1 MPNVEVSWEIDAP
14 LDEVW
19 RAVNDIEAYP
29 GYMDNVRRVEILS
42 SDGDERVSS
51 WSVLL
56 KGSVLEW
63 TELETVDLGQR
74 RIDFRQL
81 DGDLDLFAG
90 AWQLD
95 VGEGGRV
102 TVSLDVEFEIGIP
115 LLADMLNPVAARAL
129 RDNSAQMLSEI
140 ERQVAST

>member
-1 MPNVEVSWEIDAP
+1 MPNVEVSWNINAP

-29 GYMDNVRRVEILS
+29 DFMDNVRRVEILS
-42 SDGDERVSS
+42 STPEERMSS

-63 TELETVDLGQR
+63 TERETVDASRR
-74 RIDFRQL
+74 RIAFRQV

-90 AWQLD
+90 AWQLTGGD
-95 VGEGGRV
+95 DGRV
-102 TVSLDVEFEIGIP
+102 VVSLDVEFEIGIP

-129 RDNSAQMLSEI
+129 RDNSTQMLSEI
-140 ERQVAST
+140 ERRVAT